1 MTESFKKYLAEF
13 IGTLVLI
20 FFSCGTAIFVGG
32 TGLEPAARYLI
43 ISLAFGLSVVAM
55 AYAIGPVSGCHINPA
70 VSLAMLILK
79 KMSTK
84 DFIGYVIAQILGGIA
99 GSAIL
104 LAVAKSTNIGDTL
117 LGANG
122 FGAFSSVNLTL
133 LGAFIVEIFFTFV
146 FVFAVIGVTSSDKTA
161 AVAGI
166 VIGLVLTFVHF
177 IGIPL
182 TGASVNPARSLA
194 PAVILA
200 LGGEFGPLSQ
210 VWVFLIAPLVGGA
223 LAALTSKFLLPA
235 KK

>member
-13 IGTLVLI
+13 IGTFVLV
-20 FFSCGTAIFVGG
+20 FFSCGTAVFVSYFSVD
-32 TGLEPAARYLI
+32 AAASYLI
-43 ISLAFGLSVVAM
+43 IALAFGLSVVAM
-55 AYAIGPVSGCHINPA
+55 AYAIGHISGCHINPA

-79 KMSTK
+79 KLSGK
-84 DFIGYVIAQILGGIA
+84 DFLGYVVAQVLGGIA

-104 LAVAKSTNIGDTL
+104 LLITRLTNIGATG

-122 FGAFSSVNLTL
+122 FGIYSAVDLTL
-133 LGAFIVEIFFTFV
+133 VGALIVEVFFTFV
-146 FVFAVIGVTSSDKTA
+146 FVLTVIGVTSSEKTA
-161 AVAGI
+161 PIAGL

-200 LGGEFGPLSQ
+200 FGGHLEALSQ
-210 VWVFLIAPLVGGA
+210 VWVFIAAPLVGGA
-223 LAALTSKFLLPA
+223 LAALVA
-235 KK
+235 KYL